1 MKKRFLSLILV
12 LAMMVGVFS
21 PLSALAETTVTGTN
35 LTIHKLKLD
44 DFEGVTA
51 KDHDGKELTQ
61 EKLNE
66 FFKGKNPTGLP
77 GVKFTYYNV
86 NTAQLAKIEE
96 SKPQTPAQV
105 KAVIDANSTL
115 FNGVQGVETEATGA
129 DGKVTINNLPDGTY
143 YFVESEVPANHTG
156 ALAVPFKIT
165 LPIYDKDTGN
175 KMDNVHI
182 YPKNKL
188 TDKTTDKKLDEATNT
203 ANKKTESH
211 NVTIT
216 DSTGKK
222 VLTLDKGAKV
232 PYVVTTPIPAGSK
245 EVMLAWS
252 DRMSEGLTYNK
263 DLAVS
268 ATYGD
273 QKTDLGL
280 EAADYTIE
288 NSDNGFVLKLTD
300 AGIKKVLE
308 KTLNNGDGVKLIDG
322 KTVYNKVAKEAA
334 QKVEFTLKYSATLN
348 GLTGPVDPETNTV
361 SFFYGNKPGYTPQPG
376 DKNPIPEKGKT
387 EIKVD
392 KSFVTG
398 DGKATGLDWPK
409 VLKDP
414 TNPKSELIDLQITLK
429 LEKWDQATNTWSE
442 VSGKTL
448 TLNSTKTSGKFEGLN
463 KNEKYRVVEQEV
475 KGWVPNYSHDAQG
488 NLVIK
493 NKKNPNPNPI
503 TPPEVTVTSGGIR
516 FVKTDDNNE
525 KPLRLIGGKF
535 LINKDKKYLYYKTA
549 EQADADQTAL
559 KKAEGELQTLV
570 DQYNALSAEE
580 QKGQTGTDKK
590 AKIDE
595 KATEI
600 AGLKKKASIQ
610 YEWKEGFGTKDN
622 LNANLV
628 VLTPNSQGFMEITG
642 LDFGDYNLHEIVAP
656 EGYSL
661 PSGGREYAFTV
672 NAQSY
677 DNLNL
682 TGKHAMIKSSE
693 TDETK
698 AQRIENKKV
707 TIPQTGGIGTIIF
720 TAIGLAIMASAVI
733 AIKKRQAAEA
743 R

>member
-96 SKPQTPAQV
+96 FKPQTPAQV

-188 TDKTTDKKLDEATNT
+188 TDKTTDKKLDKAAND
-203 ANKKTESH
+203 ANKESH
-211 NVTIT
+211 KVTVT
-216 DSTGKK
+216 QNGKNE
-222 VLTLDKGAKV
+222 VYTLDKGAKV

-252 DRMSEGLTYNK
+252 DRMSEGLTYNG
-263 DLAVS
+263 DVAIS

-273 QKTDLGL
+273 KKEDLGL
-280 EAADYTIE
+280 DSKTDYTVE
-288 NSDNGFVLKLTD
+288 PSDNGFVLKLTD

-348 GLTGPVDPETNTV
+348 GKTGPVDPETNTV

-392 KSFVTG
+392 KSFVSGNGTG
-398 DGKATGLDWPK
+398 SETWPANM
-409 VLKDP
+409 
-414 TNPKSELIDLQITLK
+414 TITLK
-429 LEKWDQATNTWSE
+429 LEKWDQATNTWKEETGEGS
-442 VSGKTL
+442 TL
-448 TLNSTKTSGKFEGLN
+448 ELTSTKTSGKFEKLD
-463 KNEKYRVVEQEV
+463 KDSKYRVVEKEV
-475 KGWVPNYSHDAQG
+475 NNWVPNYSHDDQG

-516 FVKTDDNNE
+516 FVKTDDNTS
-525 KPLRLIGGKF
+525 KFKRLVGGKF
-535 LINKDKKYLYYKTA
+535 LIKNKEGKYLYYKL
-549 EQADADQTAL
+549 DANKKTDLEAL
-559 KKAEGELQTLV
+559 KAAEKALQDKV
-570 DQYNALSAEE
+570 DAYNKLSAEE
-580 QKGQTGTDKK
+580 QKNAENQTVKDINVLAGKVKEAKQK
-590 AKIDE
+590 AN
-595 KATEI
+595 
-600 AGLKKKASIQ
+600 IQ
-610 YEWKEGFGTKDN
+610 YEWKEGYGTVDK
-622 LNANLV
+622 LSENLV
-628 VLTPNSQGFMEITG
+628 VLVPNTDGYMEITG
-642 LDFGDYNLHEIVAP
+642 LDFAKDYKLHEIKAP

-661 PSGGREYAFTV
+661 PSGGREYTFEV
-672 NAQSY
+672 NAASY

-682 TGKHAMIKSSE
+682 AGEHAMIESSA
-693 TDETK
+693 TDTTK
-698 AQRIENKKV
+698 AQRIENKLV

-733 AIKKRQAAEA
+733 AIKKRQATEA

>member
-1 MKKRFLSLILV
+1 MKKRFLSLIIALV
-12 LAMMVGVFS
+12 MLVGVFS
-21 PLSALAETTVTGTN
+21 PLTALAADGTTN
-35 LTIHKLKLD
+35 LNIHKIKLD
-44 DFEGVTA
+44 DFNGVTP

-66 FFKGKNPTGLP
+66 YFNGKNPQGLK
-77 GVKFTYYNV
+77 GVKFTYYKV
-86 NTAQLAKIEE
+86 NTEQLAVLEKEN
-96 SKPQTPAQV
+96 PQTPEQV
-105 KAVIDANSTL
+105 QAIIDANSTGEKPL
-115 FNGVQGVETEATGA
+115 FKGVTGTQTDATNG
-129 DGKVTINNLPDGTY
+129 DGLVKISNLPDGTY

-203 ANKKTESH
+203 ANKEKESH

-232 PYVVTTPIPAGSK
+232 PYIVTTPIPAGSK

-252 DRMSEGLTYNK
+252 DRMSEGLTYNE
-263 DLAVS
+263 DLAIS

-273 QKTDLGL
+273 KNTDLGL
-280 EAADYTIE
+280 TTDDYKVE

-300 AGIKKVLE
+300 SGIKKVLE
-308 KTLNNGDGVKLIDG
+308 KTLNIGDGVKFKNG
-322 KTVYNKVAKEAA
+322 TVYDKEGKEAA

-361 SFFYGNKPGYTPQPG
+361 SFYYGNDPDYVPEPG
-376 DKNPIPEKGKT
+376 DKNPIPEKNKT
-387 EIKVD
+387 EIPVN
-392 KSFVTG
+392 KSFVSG
-398 DGKATGLDWPK
+398 DGKATELTWPA
-409 VLKDP
+409 DM
-414 TNPKSELIDLQITLK
+414 NITLK

-442 VSGKTL
+442 VAGKTL
-448 TLNSTKTSGKFEGLN
+448 TLNSTTPSGKFDGL
-463 KNEKYRVVEQEV
+463 KTNEKYRVVEQEV
-475 KGWVPNYSHDAQG
+475 NGWVPNYSHDAKG

-535 LINKDKKYLYYKTA
+535 LITNEDGSKYLYYKTA
-549 EQADADQTAL
+549 EQLTQEQTAL
-559 KKAEGELQTLV
+559 KTAEGELQTLV
-570 DQYNALSAEE
+570 DEYNALSAEE
-580 QKGQTGTDKK
+580 QKTQGEAKK
-590 AKIDE
+590 QAIDA

-600 AGLKKKASIQ
+600 EGLKKKASIQ
-610 YEWKEGFGTKDN
+610 YTWKDGFGTKDN
-622 LNANLV
+622 LADNLV
-628 VLTPNSQGFMEITG
+628 VLTPNSQGYMEITG
-642 LDFGDYNLHEIVAP
+642 LDFGKYNLHEIEAP
-656 EGYSL
+656 KGYAI
-661 PSGGREYAFTV
+661 PADGQKFEFTV
-672 NAQSY
+672 NANSY
-677 DNLNL
+677 NNL
-682 TGKHAMIKSSE
+682 TLTGENATIDSTT
-693 TDETK
+693 TDKTQ
-698 AQRIENKKV
+698 AQRLVNKKV

-720 TAIGLAIMASAVI
+720 TAIGLAIMASAII
-733 AIKKRQAAEA
+733 AIKKRQATEA

>member
-1 MKKRFLSLILV
+1 MKKRFLSLIIALV
-12 LAMMVGVFS
+12 MLVGVFS
-21 PLSALAETTVTGTN
+21 PLTALAADGTTN
-35 LTIHKLKLD
+35 LNIHKIKLD
-44 DFEGVTA
+44 DFNGVTP

-66 FFKGKNPTGLP
+66 YFNGKNPQGLK
-77 GVKFTYYNV
+77 GVKFTYYKV
-86 NTAQLAKIEE
+86 NTEQLAVLEKEN
-96 SKPQTPAQV
+96 PQTPEQV
-105 KAVIDANSTL
+105 QAIIDANSTGEKPL
-115 FNGVQGVETEATGA
+115 FKGVTGTQTDATNG
-129 DGKVTINNLPDGTY
+129 DGLVKISNLPDGTY

-203 ANKKTESH
+203 ANKEKESH

-232 PYVVTTPIPAGSK
+232 PYIVTTPIPAGSK

-252 DRMSEGLTYNK
+252 DRMSEGLTYNE
-263 DLAVS
+263 DLAIS

-273 QKTDLGL
+273 KNTDLGL
-280 EAADYTIE
+280 TTDDYKVE

-300 AGIKKVLE
+300 SGIKKVLE
-308 KTLNNGDGVKLIDG
+308 KTLNIGDGVKFKNG
-322 KTVYNKVAKEAA
+322 TVYDKEGKEAA

-361 SFFYGNKPGYTPQPG
+361 SFYYGNDPDYVPEPG
-376 DKNPIPEKGKT
+376 DKNPIPEKNKT
-387 EIKVD
+387 EIPVN
-392 KSFVTG
+392 KSFVSG
-398 DGKATGLDWPK
+398 DGKATELTWPA
-409 VLKDP
+409 DM
-414 TNPKSELIDLQITLK
+414 NITLK

-442 VSGKTL
+442 VAGKTL
-448 TLNSTKTSGKFEGLN
+448 TLNSTTPSGKFDGL
-463 KNEKYRVVEQEV
+463 KTNEKYRVVEQEV
-475 KGWVPNYSHDAQG
+475 NGWVPNYSHDAKG

-535 LINKDKKYLYYKTA
+535 LITNEDGSKYLYYKTA
-549 EQADADQTAL
+549 EQSTQEQTAL
-559 KKAEGELQTLV
+559 KTAEGELQTLV
-570 DQYNALSAEE
+570 DEYNALSAEE
-580 QKGQTGTDKK
+580 QKTQGEAKK
-590 AKIDE
+590 QAIDA

-600 AGLKKKASIQ
+600 EGLKKKASIQ
-610 YEWKEGFGTKDN
+610 YTWKDGFGTKDN
-622 LNANLV
+622 LADNLV
-628 VLTPNSQGFMEITG
+628 VLTPNSQGYMEITG
-642 LDFGDYNLHEIVAP
+642 LDFGKYNLHEIEAP
-656 EGYSL
+656 KGYAI
-661 PSGGREYAFTV
+661 PADGQKFEFTV
-672 NAQSY
+672 NANSY
-677 DNLNL
+677 NNL
-682 TGKHAMIKSSE
+682 TLTGENATIDSTT
-693 TDETK
+693 TDKTQ
-698 AQRIENKKV
+698 AQRLVNKKV

-720 TAIGLAIMASAVI
+720 TAIGLAIMASAII
-733 AIKKRQAAEA
+733 AIKKRQATEA

>member
-1 MKKRFLSLILV
+1 MALV
-12 LAMMVGVFS
+12 MLVGVFS
-21 PLSALAETTVTGTN
+21 PLTAMADSTTTNTTN
-35 LTIHKLKLD
+35 LTIHKLKMD
-44 DFEGVTA
+44 DFDGITA
-51 KDHDGKELTQ
+51 KDHDGK
-61 EKLNE
+61 KLDLKTLNGENYFKDKNVE
-66 FFKGKNPTGLP
+66 FLP
-77 GVKFTYYNV
+77 GVKFTYYKV

-96 SKPQTPAQV
+96 TKPQTPDQV
-105 KAVIDANSTL
+105 KAIIDANKTL
-115 FNGVQGVETEATGA
+115 FDGVQGVETEATLDTKDDTKGS
-129 DGKVTINNLPDGTY
+129 VTLQKMEEGTY

-156 ALAVPFKIT
+156 ALAVPFTIT

-175 KMDNVHI
+175 KMDDVHI

-216 DSTGKK
+216 DSTDPQGKK

-232 PYVVTTPIPAGSK
+232 PYIVTTPIPAGSK

-308 KTLNNGDGVKLIDG
+308 KTLNKGDGVKLIDE
-322 KTVYNKVAKEAA
+322 KTVYNKQADEAA

-387 EIKVD
+387 EIKVN
-392 KSFVTG
+392 KSFVKG
-398 DGKATGLDWPK
+398 DGTGSETWPANM
-409 VLKDP
+409 
-414 TNPKSELIDLQITLK
+414 TITLK
-429 LEKWDQATNTWSE
+429 LEKWDQATNTWKEETGEGS
-442 VSGKTL
+442 TL
-448 TLNSTKTSGKFEGLN
+448 ELTSTKTSGTF
-463 KNEKYRVVEQEV
+463 KNLDKNSKYRVVEKEV
-475 KGWVPNYSHDAQG
+475 NNWVPNYSHDDQG

-516 FVKTDDNNE
+516 FVKTDDNTSAF
-525 KPLRLIGGKF
+525 KRLVGGKF
-535 LINKDKKYLYYKTA
+535 LIKNKEGKYLYYKS
-549 EQADADQTAL
+549 DADKKKDLDAL
-559 KKAEGELQTLV
+559 KAAEKNLQDKVDAYNKLTPEQQKDAQNQTVKDINELAGKVKEAKQKA
-570 DQYNALSAEE
+570 N
-580 QKGQTGTDKK
+580 
-590 AKIDE
+590 
-595 KATEI
+595 
-600 AGLKKKASIQ
+600 IQ
-610 YEWKEGFGTKDN
+610 YEWKDGYGTVKKLAD
-622 LNANLV
+622 NLV
-628 VLTPNSQGFMEITG
+628 VLVPNTDGYMEIIG
-642 LDFGDYNLHEIVAP
+642 LDFAKDYKLHEIEAP
-656 EGYSL
+656 KGYSL
-661 PSGGREYAFTV
+661 PSGGREYPFEV
-672 NAQSY
+672 NAASY

-682 TGKHAMIKSSE
+682 TGDNAMIDSST
-693 TDETK
+693 TDTKK

-707 TIPQTGGIGTIIF
+707 TIPQTGGIGTVLF
-720 TAIGLAIMASAVI
+720 TVVGIGLMAGAVM
-733 AIKKRQAAEA
+733 AMKKNREEA
-743 R
+743 

>member
-66 FFKGKNPTGLP
+66 FFQGKNPTGLP

-115 FNGVQGVETEATGA
+115 FNGVKEVETEATGA

-165 LPIYDKDTGN
+165 LPIYDKDNGN

-188 TDKTTDKKLDEATNT
+188 TDKTTDKKLDEAANT
-203 ANKKTESH
+203 ANKASESH

-216 DSTGKK
+216 DSKGKK

-273 QKTDLGL
+273 QKTNLGL

-308 KTLNNGDGVKLIDG
+308 KTLNKGDGVKLIDG
-322 KTVYNKVAKEAA
+322 ETVYNKVAKEAA

-348 GLTGPVDPETNTV
+348 GKTGPVDPETNTV

-392 KSFVTG
+392 KSFVSGNGTG
-398 DGKATGLDWPK
+398 SETWPANM
-409 VLKDP
+409 
-414 TNPKSELIDLQITLK
+414 TITLK
-429 LEKWDQATNTWSE
+429 LEKWDQATNTWKEETGEGS
-442 VSGKTL
+442 TL
-448 TLNSTKTSGKFEGLN
+448 ELTSTKTSGKFEKLD
-463 KNEKYRVVEQEV
+463 KDSKYRVVEKEV
-475 KGWVPNYSHDAQG
+475 NNWVPNYSHDAQG

-516 FVKTDDNNE
+516 FVKTDDNTS
-525 KPLRLIGGKF
+525 KFKRLVGGKF
-535 LINKDKKYLYYKTA
+535 LIKNKEGKYLYYKS
-549 EQADADQTAL
+549 DANKKTDLDAL
-559 KKAEGELQTLV
+559 KAAEKALQDKV
-570 DQYNALSAEE
+570 DAYNKLSAEE
-580 QKGQTGTDKK
+580 QKNAENQTVKDINVLAGKVKEAKQK
-590 AKIDE
+590 AN
-595 KATEI
+595 
-600 AGLKKKASIQ
+600 IQ
-610 YEWKEGFGTKDN
+610 YEWKEGYGTVDK
-622 LNANLV
+622 LSENLV
-628 VLTPNSQGFMEITG
+628 VLVPNTDGYMEITG
-642 LDFGDYNLHEIVAP
+642 LDFAKDYKLHEIKAP

-661 PSGGREYAFTV
+661 PSGGREYTFEV
-672 NAQSY
+672 NAASY

-682 TGKHAMIKSSE
+682 AGEHAMIESSA
-693 TDETK
+693 TDTTK
-698 AQRIENKKV
+698 AQRIENKLV

-733 AIKKRQAAEA
+733 AIKKRQATEA

>member
-1 MKKRFLSLILV
+1 MKKKILSLLTAFAMVFGILV
-12 LAMMVGVFS
+12 APF
-21 PLSALAETTVTGTN
+21 TTAKADEGTTN
-35 LTIHKLKLD
+35 LTIHKIELD
-44 DFEGVTA
+44 DFDGVTA

-66 FFKGKNPTGLP
+66 YFNGKNPKGLP
-77 GVKFTYYNV
+77 GVKFTYYKV

-96 SKPQTPAQV
+96 SNPQTPAQV
-105 KAVIDANSTL
+105 KAIIDANETL
-115 FNGVQGVETEATGA
+115 FTENNVKVTGKETEATDK
-129 DGKVTINNLPDGTY
+129 DGKVTLENFADGTY

-165 LPIYDKDTGN
+165 LPIYDKTTAEKLND
-175 KMDNVHI
+175 VHI

-188 TDKTTDKKLDEATNT
+188 TEKTTDKKLDEATNT
-203 ANKKTESH
+203 ANKEKESH

-252 DRMSEGLTYNK
+252 DRMSEGLTYNE
-263 DLAVS
+263 DLDVS

-273 QKTDLGL
+273 SKTDLGL
-280 EAADYTIE
+280 VAADYEIN
-288 NSDNGFVLKLTD
+288 NSDNGFVVKLTD

-308 KTLNNGDGVKLIDG
+308 KTLNIGDGVKLIDG
-322 KTVYNKVAKEAA
+322 TTVYNKVSKEAA

-348 GLTGPVDPETNTV
+348 GKTGPVDPETNTV

-387 EIKVD
+387 EINVN
-392 KSFVTG
+392 KSFVKG
-398 DGKATGLDWPK
+398 DGTGSETWPA
-409 VLKDP
+409 D
-414 TNPKSELIDLQITLK
+414 LIITLK

-448 TLNSTKTSGKFEGLN
+448 TLNSKTTSGKFDQLS
-463 KNEKYRVVEQEV
+463 KDEKYRVVEQEV
-475 KGWVPNYSHDAQG
+475 TGWVANYSHDAQG

-503 TPPEVTVTSGGIR
+503 TPPEVTVTSGGYR
-516 FVKTDDNNE
+516 FVKTDDNNTNIA
-525 KPLRLIGGKF
+525 RLVGGKF
-535 LINKDKKYLYYKTA
+535 LIMNKDNKYLYYKTA
-549 EQADADQTAL
+549 EQLTAEQTAL

-570 DQYNALSAEE
+570 DEYNALSAEE
-580 QKGQTGTDKK
+580 QKGQTGTAKK
-590 AKIDE
+590 TAIDN

-610 YEWKEGFGTKDN
+610 YDWKEGFGTKDK
-622 LNANLV
+622 LNDNLV

-642 LDFGDYNLHEIVAP
+642 LDFGSYKLHEIVAP
-656 EGYSL
+656 AGYGL
-661 PSGGREYAFTV
+661 PADGNKFDFTV
-672 NAQSY
+672 SAKSY
-677 DNLNL
+677 SDLKIMKAD
-682 TGKHAMIKSSE
+682 GKEEDTAATIDSTT
-693 TDETK
+693 TDTTK
-698 AQRIENKKV
+698 AKRLVNKKV
-707 TIPQTGGIGTIIF
+707 TIPQTGGIGSLIF
-720 TAIGLAIMASAVI
+720 IVAGLAIMGGAFVAYKKSQAV
-733 AIKKRQAAEA
+733 EA
-743 R
+743 

>member
-188 TDKTTDKKLDEATNT
+188 TDKTTDKKLDKAAND
-203 ANKKTESH
+203 ANKESH
-211 NVTIT
+211 KVTVT
-216 DSTGKK
+216 QNGKNE
-222 VLTLDKGAKV
+222 VYTLDKGAKV

-252 DRMSEGLTYNK
+252 DRMSEGLTYNG
-263 DLAVS
+263 DVAIS

-273 QKTDLGL
+273 KKEDLGL
-280 EAADYTIE
+280 DSKTDYTVE
-288 NSDNGFVLKLTD
+288 PSDNGFVLKLTD

-348 GLTGPVDPETNTV
+348 GKTGPVDPETNTV

-392 KSFVTG
+392 KSFVSGNGTG
-398 DGKATGLDWPK
+398 SETWPANM
-409 VLKDP
+409 
-414 TNPKSELIDLQITLK
+414 TITLK
-429 LEKWDQATNTWSE
+429 LEKWDQATNTWKEETGEGS
-442 VSGKTL
+442 TL
-448 TLNSTKTSGKFEGLN
+448 ELTSTKTSGKFEKLD
-463 KNEKYRVVEQEV
+463 KDSKYRVVEKEV
-475 KGWVPNYSHDAQG
+475 NNWVPNYSHDAQG

-516 FVKTDDNNE
+516 FVKTDDNTS
-525 KPLRLIGGKF
+525 KFKRLVGGKF
-535 LINKDKKYLYYKTA
+535 LIKNKEGKYLYYKS
-549 EQADADQTAL
+549 DANKKTDLDAL
-559 KKAEGELQTLV
+559 KAAEKALQDKV
-570 DQYNALSAEE
+570 DAYNKLSAEE
-580 QKGQTGTDKK
+580 QKNAENQTVKDINVLAGKVKEAKQK
-590 AKIDE
+590 AN
-595 KATEI
+595 
-600 AGLKKKASIQ
+600 IQ
-610 YEWKEGFGTKDN
+610 YEWKEGYGTVDK
-622 LNANLV
+622 LSENLV
-628 VLTPNSQGFMEITG
+628 VLVPNTDGYMEITG
-642 LDFGDYNLHEIVAP
+642 LDFAKDYKLHEIKAP

-661 PSGGREYAFTV
+661 PSGGREYTFEV
-672 NAQSY
+672 NAASY

-682 TGKHAMIKSSE
+682 AGEHAMIESSA
-693 TDETK
+693 TDTTK
-698 AQRIENKKV
+698 AQRIENKLV

-733 AIKKRQAAEA
+733 AIKKRQATEA